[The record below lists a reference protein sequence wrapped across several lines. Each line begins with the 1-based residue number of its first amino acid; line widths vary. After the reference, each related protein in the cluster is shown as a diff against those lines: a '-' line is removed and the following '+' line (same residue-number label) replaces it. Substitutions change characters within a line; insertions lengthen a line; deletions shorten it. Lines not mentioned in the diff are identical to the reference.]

1 MLAQILMTVV
11 FLAIAV
17 VAVVVDGILLHAL
30 WQTIRQPILGF
41 CCQFDMVAL
50 GRGRR

>member
-1 MLAQILMTVV
+1 MLAQIFMAFV
-11 FLAIAV
+11 FLAIAAI
-17 VAVVVDGILLHAL
+17 AVVVDGILLHAL
-30 WQTIRQPILGF
+30 WQTIRQPILGL